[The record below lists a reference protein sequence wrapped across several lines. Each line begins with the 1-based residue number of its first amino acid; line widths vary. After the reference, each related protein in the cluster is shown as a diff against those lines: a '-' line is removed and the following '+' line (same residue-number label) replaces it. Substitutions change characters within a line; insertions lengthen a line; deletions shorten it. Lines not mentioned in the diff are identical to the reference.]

1 MLVIVESPRT
11 FPQLPRRLITQN
23 PMHLPSLAVTLSGLA
38 ALVQVHAGMYGAPVV
53 ELDAKSFK
61 DVMGNEH
68 ASMVA
73 FVAPW

>member
-1 MLVIVESPRT
+1 
-11 FPQLPRRLITQN
+11 
-23 PMHLPSLAVTLSGLA
+23 MHLPSLAVTLSGLA
-38 ALVQVHAGMYGAPVV
+38 ALAGVLAGMYSAPVV

-61 DVMGNEH
+61 QVMANEH

>member
-1 MLVIVESPRT
+1 
-11 FPQLPRRLITQN
+11 
-23 PMHLPSLAVTLSGLA
+23 MHFPSLAVTLSGLA